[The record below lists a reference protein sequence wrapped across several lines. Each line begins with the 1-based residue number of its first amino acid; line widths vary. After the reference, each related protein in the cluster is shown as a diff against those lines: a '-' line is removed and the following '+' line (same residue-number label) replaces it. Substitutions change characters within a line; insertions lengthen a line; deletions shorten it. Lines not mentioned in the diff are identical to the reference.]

1 MKKSNPWTRRDFIAK
16 PAAFLAASQL
26 LGHSNFLFAEAATS
40 APAAGSKL
48 ITRSLG
54 RTGINV
60 PLISMGLS
68 TDPGITRLCYES
80 GVRFFL
86 SASDSHMQRSEIE
99 LGNLF
104 KEMGIRKDILIATN
118 LLPEA
123 ERKPLNSAQ
132 AGEMLKTEFETSL
145 KNFHTDYMDF
155 LLVHAVQ
162 NPGDLSIEGILEVLT
177 KMKKEGKARAIGI
190 TTHSPAPVLNEVAR
204 LGVHDL
210 VIFPFNGTMASNQQ
224 LLAAIDNAHKK
235 GVGLM
240 AMKSTVPGVFR
251 KPDQESGATGTA
263 QEATQFQP
271 PPHPEFTPDQ
281 IRLIQ
286 EGKLTINLNTPTL
299 GTGAAHTALMKWVLQ
314 HEAIASIVSSFGNYD
329 HVNENLSVAYDINYT
344 DEEKKVLA
352 DKKLIASLEYCQQCK
367 QCLATCPY
375 GAEIPTLMRTHMYAL
390 QYYPGTGFPH
400 EALAEIAPGH
410 GLEACSNC
418 ESCTASCANTV
429 NIPRKIMQLKAWN
442 GLAQG

>member
-16 PAAFLAASQL
+16 PAAFVAASQL
-26 LGHSNFLFAEAATS
+26 LRHSNFLFAEAAAP
-40 APAAGSKL
+40 APAAAKKL
-48 ITRSLG
+48 ITRTVG
-54 RTGINV
+54 KTGIKV
-60 PLISMGLS
+60 PLIGMGIS
-68 TDPGITRLCYES
+68 PDDGVTRLCYES

-86 SASDSHMQRSEIE
+86 SASDSHMQNNEIE

-162 NPGDLSIEGILEVLT
+162 NPADLSIEGILEVLT
-177 KMKKEGKARAIGI
+177 KLKKEGKVRAIGV

-224 LLAAIDNAHKK
+224 LLTAIDNAYKR
-235 GVGLM
+235 GIGLM
-240 AMKSTVPGVFR
+240 AMKSTVPGVFK
-251 KPDQESGATGTA
+251 KPDTA
-263 QEATQFQP
+263 GDSQEATQFQP
-271 PPHPEFTPDQ
+271 PPHPEFTPEQ

-286 EGKLTINLNTPTL
+286 EGKLTIKLNTPTL
-299 GTGAAHTALMKWVLQ
+299 GTGAAHTALLKWVLQ
-314 HEAIASIVSSFGNYD
+314 HESIASIVSSFGNYD
-329 HVNENLSVAYDINYT
+329 HVKENLSVAYDIAYT
-344 DEEKKVLA
+344 DEERKVLA
-352 DKKLIASLEYCQQCK
+352 DQKLISSLEFCQQCR
-367 QCLATCPY
+367 QCLASCPN

-400 EALAEIAPGH
+400 EALAEIAPGR
-410 GLEACSNC
+410 GLEACANC
-418 ESCTASCANTV
+418 NSCTASCANTV
-429 NIPRKIMQLKAWN
+429 NIPRKIMQLKAWYESVQ
-442 GLAQG
+442 A